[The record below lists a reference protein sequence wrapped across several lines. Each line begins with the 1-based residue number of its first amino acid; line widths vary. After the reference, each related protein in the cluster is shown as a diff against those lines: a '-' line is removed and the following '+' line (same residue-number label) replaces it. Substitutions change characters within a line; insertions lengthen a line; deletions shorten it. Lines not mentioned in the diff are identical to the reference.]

1 MTISPPRVR
10 LGEQTPRVDRWPAY
24 VSSAG
29 QEAIDLAA
37 VAGLHLDPWQ
47 QHVLTHSLGESADG
61 RWAAP
66 KVSLWVPRQNGK
78 GGCLEARELWGLFL
92 GGERLI
98 LHSAHEY
105 KTAQEAF
112 IRIRGLIEGTPDLDR
127 RVHRIWQAN
136 GEQGIELVKSA
147 GGGRLRFVA
156 RSKSSGRGFSGD
168 CIILDEGQE
177 LTAEI
182 MAAMLPTMSARP
194 NHQLWICG
202 TPPSDPAAWAYG
214 LKDEGESGAE
224 RLAHFDWG
232 ADIDL
237 SKPAEVRAAA
247 ESIKL
252 RYATNPSMGIRIMPE
267 TVEDEVKPS
276 GLGPSVKFCMERLG
290 AWLPRAGD
298 GPKVLDIKAWEKLVD
313 DGSRVVGAVAIA
325 VDITPARDSACIGVY
340 GLREDGLGHAEIID
354 QRPGTEWIVDRLVDL
369 KARWNPVA
377 IGLDVKGPAVTLIE
391 PLKKAGIDVPEDPD
405 EPQYGDLAVPT
416 AQDVAAACGQLADAV
431 TQSAFRHIG
440 QQILADA
447 IRGAATRPLGDAWAW
462 ARRVSTVDISPLV
475 TVTLA
480 RWAYLARAHLVEDDY
495 DVADSFG

>member
-1 MTISPPRVR
+1 V
-10 LGEQTPRVDRWPAY
+10 QTPRVGRWPAY
-24 VSSAG
+24 ASSAG

-47 QHVLTHSLGESADG
+47 QHVLTHALGERPDG
-61 RWAAP
+61 KWAAP
-66 KVSLWVPRQNGK
+66 KVSVWVPRQNGK
-78 GGCLEARELWGLFL
+78 GALLEARELWGLFL

-112 IRIRGLIEGTPDLDR
+112 LRIRGLIEGTPDLAK
-127 RVHRIWQAN
+127 RVHRVWQAN
-136 GEQGIELVKSA
+136 GEQGIELTRAA

-177 LTAEI
+177 LTADI

-202 TPPSDPAAWAYG
+202 TPPSDPAAWCYG
-214 LKDEGESGAE
+214 VRDDGEAGAE

-232 ADIDL
+232 QDIDL
-237 SKPAEVRAAA
+237 ADPAAVRAAVA
-247 ESIKL
+247 DRSL
-252 RYATNPSMGIRIMPE
+252 WYAANPSLGIRITEE
-267 TVEDEVKPS
+267 TVEDELGPS
-276 GLGPSVKFCMERLG
+276 GLGPTVTFAMERLG

-298 GPKVLDIKAWEKLVD
+298 GPRVLDIKAWEQLMD
-313 DGSRVVGAVAIA
+313 AGSRVGGAFALA
-325 VDITPARDSACIGVY
+325 VDITPSRDSACIGVY
-340 GLREDGLGHAEIID
+340 GLRADGLGHAEIID
-354 QRPGTEWIVDRLVDL
+354 QRPGTAWLVDRLVELRD
-369 KARWNPVA
+369 RWNPVA
-377 IGLDVKGPAVTLIE
+377 IAVDAKGPAVTLLE
-391 PLKKAGIDVPEDPD
+391 PLEKAGITRPEDP
-405 EPQYGDLAVPT
+405 EAPQYGDLAVPT

-431 TQSAFRHIG
+431 TQQVFRHIG

-462 ARRVSTVDISPLV
+462 ARRISSVDISPLV